1 MSQRLGN
8 VNLGQAQPKTRCY
21 NATST
26 MNTSAATAQQKYRWY
41 LLGMSAATSTF
52 VQAIPFSCM
61 PVLFEEIS
69 RDLNL
74 NLVQIGTVWGMAS
87 LAGVFVSIVGG
98 MLGDRFGLKLVL
110 GIACLLVG
118 ITGAL
123 RGLSNG
129 FVMLT
134 TLVFVNGIVRAIV
147 PINITKAVALWFRGR
162 NLGMANGVGAMGMGL
177 GLMLGPAISATILSP
192 FLGGWRNVMFFYGA
206 LSTGVAVFWFF
217 AGKQPATEDA
227 RSTPVQRTPVG
238 KALPVMLRNKTIWLI
253 GFMLLFRSAGIT
265 GMTGYLP
272 LYLVRNQG
280 WSEGSAG
287 STLAV
292 FYAVSTAAVI
302 ALSTLSDR
310 IGSRKAILVPGLVIM
325 TASLALLPV
334 VPASGVWLLMIVSG
348 LFMDSFMSITVTTLI
363 ETEGIG
369 IDHAG
374 LALGIVFTIAPL
386 GGAIAAPV
394 GNSLAPLGAGVPFF
408 FWAALSVVALVA
420 IFFIRET
427 GWRRKRVGS

>member
-1 MSQRLGN
+1 MSIWSEASLR
-8 VNLGQAQPKTRCY
+8 AWY

-26 MNTSAATAQQKYRWY
+26 MNTSVATAQRHYRWY
-41 LLGMSAATSTF
+41 LLGMSAATSAF

-69 RDLNL
+69 QDLNL

-87 LAGVFVSIVGG
+87 LAGVFVSIIGG
-98 MLGDRFGLKLVL
+98 MLGDRFGLKLLL
-110 GIACLLVG
+110 GIACLFVG

-134 TLVFVNGIVRAIV
+134 ALVFLNGIVRAII
-147 PINITKAVALWFRGR
+147 PINITKAIAVRFRGR

-177 GLMLGPAISATILSP
+177 GLMLGPAVSAAILSP

-206 LSTGVAVFWFF
+206 LSVVVAGFWLFL
-217 AGKQPATEDA
+217 GKEPAPEDA
-227 RSTPVQRTPVG
+227 HKILVNRAPVR
-238 KALPVMLRNKTIWLI
+238 KALSGLLRNKTIWLV
-253 GFMLLFRSAGIT
+253 GFILLFRMAGIT

-272 LYLVRNQG
+272 LYLVRDQG

-287 STLAV
+287 NTLAV

-310 IGSRKAILVPGLVIM
+310 IGSRKAILVPALVIM
-325 TASLALLPV
+325 TASLALVPV
-334 VPASGVWLLMIVSG
+334 VPASGVWVLMVVSG
-348 LFMDSFMSITVTTLI
+348 LFMDSFMSLIVTTLI
-363 ETEGIG
+363 ESEGIG

-374 LALGIVFTIAPL
+374 LALGMVFTISPL
-386 GGAIAAPV
+386 GGAIAPPV
-394 GNSLAPLGAGVPFF
+394 GNSLARYGGGVPFL
-408 FWAALSVVALVA
+408 FWAGLSVVSLVA

-427 GWRRKRVGS
+427 GWRKRKAGR